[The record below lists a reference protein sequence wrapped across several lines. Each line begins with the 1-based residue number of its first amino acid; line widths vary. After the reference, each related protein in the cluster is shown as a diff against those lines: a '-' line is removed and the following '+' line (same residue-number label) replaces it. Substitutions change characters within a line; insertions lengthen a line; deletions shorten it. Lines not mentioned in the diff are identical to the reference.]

1 VEEDVDAE
9 EAPEAQRPFHE
20 REEAGE
26 VPSGKISAAGGLCH

>member
-20 REEAGE
+20 EGEAGE
-26 VPSGKISAAGGLCH
+26 VPCGEIRAAGCRCH